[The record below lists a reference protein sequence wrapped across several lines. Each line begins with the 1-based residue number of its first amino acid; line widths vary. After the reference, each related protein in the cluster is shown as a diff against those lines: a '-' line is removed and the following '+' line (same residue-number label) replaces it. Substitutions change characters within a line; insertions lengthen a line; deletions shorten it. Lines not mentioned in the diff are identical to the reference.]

1 MHWRGWG
8 SPRSNVQV
16 CDCGLRG
23 MGTAMHIGL
32 FCPLY
37 IREST
42 KAERVRQEPP
52 SQLQPTNGRL
62 VTTIP
67 SSPLNSWEG
76 QAPSFEC
83 MRAQSDDR
91 LRGKGLALRERDGG
105 VQRGEV
111 RAPIYHNGAQAPEER
126 KGYWFPWE
134 RRCNSLKN
142 PPLEKVTA

>member
-1 MHWRGWG
+1 MGIKIKIITELHFPSIQFSYTPCPSKPFVFPIPFLVNEDLNSKALIQTSGF
-8 SPRSNVQV
+8 SPW
-16 CDCGLRG
+16 L
-23 MGTAMHIGL
+23 T
-32 FCPLY
+32 
-37 IREST
+37 
-42 KAERVRQEPP
+42 
-52 SQLQPTNGRL
+52 
-62 VTTIP
+62 P